1 MLCDQEP
8 LIVWQDPVA
17 LREDI
22 LLSTLSGEVVHMGL
36 RAKKTPVG
44 CSTTFLLGD
53 QAPRTSITALFQ
65 SPLLSKGDNT
75 LCDYVNLQF
84 S

>member
-1 MLCDQEP
+1 MLCGQEP
-8 LIVWQDPVA
+8 PIAWQGSVA

-22 LLSTLSGEVVHMGL
+22 LVFTLCGEVIHMGL

-44 CSTTFLLGD
+44 CSTTFSLDD

-65 SPLLSKGDNT
+65 SPLLNKGDNT

-84 S
+84 P

>member
-22 LLSTLSGEVVHMGL
+22 LLSTLRGEVIHMGL
-36 RAKKTPVG
+36 RAIKTPVG

-65 SPLLSKGDNT
+65 SPFLSKRDNT